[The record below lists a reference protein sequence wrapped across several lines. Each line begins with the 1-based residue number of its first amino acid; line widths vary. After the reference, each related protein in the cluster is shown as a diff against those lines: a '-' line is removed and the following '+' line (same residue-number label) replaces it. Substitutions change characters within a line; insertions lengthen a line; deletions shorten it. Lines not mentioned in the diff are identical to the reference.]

1 MNNNVRQLWE
11 GRATLSLRI
20 QGGALSWKW
29 DTLPIGRGGGGEEEP
44 EGCLRVI
51 QCVVPRLS
59 QAAAKMRPTP
69 EKRKRRDGLTLSRH
83 AWHSGGSKE

>member
-1 MNNNVRQLWE
+1 MNDNVRQIWE
-11 GRATLSLRI
+11 GRAALSLGS

-29 DTLPIGRGGGGEEEP
+29 DSLPIGRGGGGEEEP

-59 QAAAKMRPTP
+59 QAYPVVHGTVGKAKNEGAAR
-69 EKRKRRDGLTLSRH
+69 
-83 AWHSGGSKE
+83 SGADL

>member
-1 MNNNVRQLWE
+1 MNDNVRQLWE
-11 GRATLSLRI
+11 GRAALSFGS

-29 DTLPIGRGGGGEEEP
+29 YTLPIGRGGGGEEEP

-59 QAAAKMRPTP
+59 QATAKMR
-69 EKRKRRDGLTLSRH
+69 
-83 AWHSGGSKE
+83 

>member
-1 MNNNVRQLWE
+1 MNDNVRQLWQ
-11 GRATLSLRI
+11 GRAALSLGS

-59 QAAAKMRPTP
+59 QAETKMRPKS
-69 EKRKRRDGLTLSRH
+69 ERRRRRDGPTLSRH
-83 AWHSGGSKE
+83 A